1 MSIIVVDELQASDG
15 GTPLKLPKKDGTS
28 GQSLQTDG
36 KGQLKFADAAA
47 AASGSSGSSSTSP
60 VGQAFYGFGEGI
72 ANWTC
77 PPDVTS
83 VCVVCI
89 GGGSGNQGGATSS
102 GHGGGGGGGLGWK
115 NDITV
120 VPGTV
125 YELQMGHGGDLG
137 MGGGGYA
144 SQHGAGKGGHSYFID
159 TSTVSGHGGDGYTG
173 GSYTG
178 EGGGAGGNGNSSGSG
193 GGAGGYTGNGAGY
206 NGGAGSGG
214 SASGGRNYSS
224 TWGWPSG
231 GGVGPWG
238 QANSGDNPPNPGS
251 GGLGGSGGE
260 DGRAGEN
267 GYTSKGQLYRPGG
280 LYGGGA
286 GGVGDNSYWPQSLDK
301 GGRGCVR
308 IIWGNGR
315 AFPATGTGDM

>member
-15 GTPLKLPKKDGTS
+15 GTPLKLPKKDGES
-28 GQSLQTDG
+28 GQSLTTDG
-36 KGQLKFADAAA
+36 KGQLKFAATEKAETVA
-47 AASGSSGSSSTSP
+47 V
-60 VGQAFYGFGEGI
+60 VGQAFYGEGEGI

-89 GGGSGNQGGATSS
+89 GGGSGTQGGSSSS

-137 MGGGGYA
+137 MGGGAYQG
-144 SQHGAGKGGHSYFID
+144 QNGAGKGGHSYFID
-159 TSTVSGHGGDGYTG
+159 TNTVSGHGGNGYTG

-178 EGGGAGGNGNSSGSG
+178 TGGGAGGNGGSSDSG
-193 GGAGGYTGNGAGY
+193 GGAGGYTGNGSNY

-238 QANSGDNPPNPGS
+238 QGNSGQNPPNTGS
-251 GGLGGSGGE
+251 GGMGGSGGE